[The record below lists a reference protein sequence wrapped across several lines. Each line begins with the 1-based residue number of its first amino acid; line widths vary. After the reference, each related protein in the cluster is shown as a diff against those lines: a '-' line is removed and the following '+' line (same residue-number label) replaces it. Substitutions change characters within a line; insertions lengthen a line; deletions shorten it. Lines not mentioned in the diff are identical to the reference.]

1 MPKTGRPR
9 SIAAE
14 HYLVLVKLAH
24 AQPYS
29 SQAELALVFFAET
42 GITAHPDTFAK
53 ALKMAGIT
61 RVKQRAKGS
70 FQSPEPNK

>member
-14 HYLVLVKLAH
+14 HYPVLVKLAH

-42 GITAHPDTFAK
+42 GI
-53 ALKMAGIT
+53 
-61 RVKQRAKGS
+61 
-70 FQSPEPNK
+70 

>member
-14 HYLVLVKLAH
+14 HYPVLVKLAH

-29 SQAELALVFFAET
+29 SQAELALVF
-42 GITAHPDTFAK
+42 
-53 ALKMAGIT
+53 
-61 RVKQRAKGS
+61 
-70 FQSPEPNK
+70 